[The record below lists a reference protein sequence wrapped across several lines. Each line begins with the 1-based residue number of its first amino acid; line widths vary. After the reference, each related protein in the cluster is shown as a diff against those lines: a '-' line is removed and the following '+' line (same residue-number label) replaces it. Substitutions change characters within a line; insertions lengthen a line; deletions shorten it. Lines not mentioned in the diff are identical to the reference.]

1 MTKKM
6 LKFVDLKQETP
17 EKRKTDKRKGDF
29 NEIYKEYITKQSN
42 RTIKQVFSV
51 WGSFLSNSLSS

>member
-17 EKRKTDKRKGDF
+17 EK
-29 NEIYKEYITKQSN
+29 E
-42 RTIKQVFSV
+42 KQVNEKAILTKFTK
-51 WGSFLSNSLSS
+51 SL

>member
-17 EKRKTDKRKGDF
+17 EKRTTK
-29 NEIYKEYITKQSN
+29 KEKVILTKS
-42 RTIKQVFSV
+42 IKNLLLIKH
-51 WGSFLSNSLSS
+51 LSNQVDVLSAEFHFVKYIAL